1 MWYEYG
7 RTPNQFE
14 IDAVCVTANYTYL
27 DDTHIGVQNFNYN
40 LYELKFNTR
49 RKFHLRSIQIP

>member
-14 IDAVCVTANYTYL
+14 IDAVCVTANYTYI
-27 DDTHIGVQNFNYN
+27 DDSRIGVQNFNYN
-40 LYELKFNTR
+40 LYIAYFKSNLLQF
-49 RKFHLRSIQIP
+49 